1 MTPGVSTHDDLAYY
15 LDDAGLPEGGGV
27 PPGVF
32 HWEYLR
38 GTSNDV
44 PVAMVHGFDY
54 DPWKNSDDNPHF
66 AGPPGKV
73 STFGMWRRDLVPD
86 RTAIGLGW
94 YSAPTGLRG
103 LWRAF
108 SHGRYNRY
116 RYAFDM
122 AWRAGRVL
130 SVMLRR
136 LEGPVDLLCHSLGS
150 RVALAALAQ
159 ERSLPVRNLVI
170 MNGAEMALTGERVA
184 RANPHVNFTNLVVR
198 SDKVLRYAGAVF
210 APEGGFYKVCLG
222 QNGLGKDAPPNWRDI
237 DLDDPTTQAWG
248 REQGWNLKGDNPN
261 SRGDHW
267 WTYRNEGN
275 HGLIRAAL
283 SAKLR
288 GAEV

>member
-1 MTPGVSTHDDLAYY
+1 MTGVSTHDGLAYY

-32 HWEYLR
+32 DWEYLR
-38 GTSNDV
+38 GDSDDV
-44 PVAMVHGFDY
+44 PVVMVHGFDY

-66 AGPPGKV
+66 TGELGKV
-73 STFGMWRRDLVPD
+73 STFGMWCRDLLPD

-94 YSAPTGLRG
+94 YSAPMGLRA
-103 LWRAF
+103 LWRAWR
-108 SHGRYNRY
+108 HGRYNRY

-122 AWRAGRVL
+122 AWDAGRVL

-136 LEGPVDLLCHSLGS
+136 LDGPVDVLCHSLGS

-159 ERSLPVRNLVI
+159 ERGLPVRNLVI
-170 MNGAEMALTGERVA
+170 MNGAEMAETGERVA

-210 APEGGFYKVCLG
+210 APEGGLYKVCLG
-222 QNGLGKDAPPNWRDI
+222 QEGLGKDAPSNWRDI
-237 DLDDPTTQAWG
+237 DLDDPNTQAWA
-248 REQGWNLKGDNPN
+248 RERGWNLKGDNPA

-267 WTYRNEGN
+267 FTYRHPGN
-275 HGLIRAAL
+275 QGLIRVAL
-283 SAKLR
+283 AGKLR
-288 GAEV
+288 GAEA